1 MAFDYSSLKGKIV
14 EKFGT
19 NKKFAQAINMPATS
33 LSMKLNNKTTWRQ
46 EEIESAR
53 IALELSPDDICKYF
67 FCPISSKR

>member
-1 MAFDYSSLKGKIV
+1 MAFDYSILKGKIV

-33 LSMKLNNKTTWRQ
+33 LSMKLNNKSTWRQ

-53 IALELSPDDICKYF
+53 IALGISPDDICKYF
-67 FCPISSKR
+67 FCPRSSKC